1 MAKFLKLNGTSA
13 VYGLLFTILTER
25 MLNIYRLARLMEIE
39 VGKMGTIIDWSS
51 LLILAVA
58 SFFMYWLT
66 KLQLGSG
73 GVMLLTSILWLPYA
87 AGFIYVFA
95 ALFPITDRGEFPS
108 PAAGLV
114 IIGAIILYPF
124 YILLINAMAFTLG
137 SGKQDKSF

>member
-13 VYGLLFTILTER
+13 LYGLLFTILTEL
-25 MLNIYRLARLMEIE
+25 MLNIYRLARLMGIE
-39 VGKMGTIIDWSS
+39 VGKMSKIIDWSA
-51 LLILAVA
+51 LLILVVV

-87 AGFIYVFA
+87 AGFIYVLA
-95 ALFPITDRGEFPS
+95 ILFPITDRGEVPP

-114 IIGAIILYPF
+114 LIGAFILYPF
-124 YILLINAMAFTLG
+124 YILLINAMAFT
-137 SGKQDKSF
+137 SGGAKQDDE